1 MSFSLTLVHGFLVA
15 LEQPQRLATRDS
27 EVAMRLPP
35 TFRYFPARRL
45 CRRSNPFQPLRRRS
59 HPSPISAMQ
68 SKLPHTRLA
77 NALTG
82 LKLKAGSNTP
92 KVALADGGLP
102 ASKSTTSRLRFLRP
116 RQATVLSGIKI
127 TATIAGKVGAAAP
140 VPVIQPIADG
150 VKQIVDY
157 CEVCALCL
165 KKRGQIQPMVFTS

>member
-1 MSFSLTLVHGFLVA
+1 
-15 LEQPQRLATRDS
+15 
-27 EVAMRLPP
+27 
-35 TFRYFPARRL
+35 
-45 CRRSNPFQPLRRRS
+45 
-59 HPSPISAMQ
+59 MQ

-77 NALTG
+77 NAFTG

-92 KVALADGGLP
+92 KVASADGGLP
-102 ASKSTTSRLRFLRP
+102 ASKSITSRLRFLRP

-165 KKRGQIQPMVFTS
+165 KKRVDIQPMVFLLDGPKAQEGMHRTQGPRSRIRGCPRAGNRRHA